1 MNDMKN
7 MQFNMGRNTQELV
20 RNIKDPDDVLER
32 KMQKYEEDLP
42 LIVSA
47 DIFAKGAKQSRLD
60 VLKSKLDKLAQEV
73 RDEQRKI
80 REKISETIDTI
91 SLTELA
97 YSLESDDVSEVRE
110 RRLLNIQQRIVTL
123 RKEIQDAISNFV
135 D

>member
-1 MNDMKN
+1 MKN